1 MIFRG
6 YFFFSTINPHNE
18 MYNLIMKKIL
28 VIEDEPD
35 IRELLEG
42 YLIHEGY
49 AVDTAEDGL
58 NGIDLFSRGVYDLVI
73 LDILMPKIDGYGVC
87 EYIRKHSDTPV
98 MFLSALG
105 DESSVVKGYDLLAD
119 DYVTKPFSMPI
130 FLKKVN
136 ALIRRNSSA
145 EDIQEKRYVYKDIV
159 MIPDRM
165 ECTVKGEHI
174 ELTAREYDLLLTFIK
189 HPGRVYTRGIL
200 LDLIWDHDSLV
211 DERIVDSHIKNL
223 RHKLG
228 GEYIDTVRG
237 KGYRVTDEDQA

>member
-1 MIFRG
+1 
-6 YFFFSTINPHNE
+6 
-18 MYNLIMKKIL
+18 
-28 VIEDEPD
+28 
-35 IRELLEG
+35 
-42 YLIHEGY
+42 
-49 AVDTAEDGL
+49 
-58 NGIDLFSRGVYDLVI
+58 
-73 LDILMPKIDGYGVC
+73 
-87 EYIRKHSDTPV
+87 

-105 DESSVVKGYDLLAD
+105 DEASVVKGYDLLAD

-145 EDIQEKRYVYKDIV
+145 EDLQEKRFVYKDIV

>member
-1 MIFRG
+1 
-6 YFFFSTINPHNE
+6 
-18 MYNLIMKKIL
+18 
-28 VIEDEPD
+28 
-35 IRELLEG
+35 
-42 YLIHEGY
+42 
-49 AVDTAEDGL
+49 
-58 NGIDLFSRGVYDLVI
+58 
-73 LDILMPKIDGYGVC
+73 
-87 EYIRKHSDTPV
+87 
-98 MFLSALG
+98 
-105 DESSVVKGYDLLAD
+105 
-119 DYVTKPFSMPI
+119 MPI

-145 EDIQEKRYVYKDIV
+145 EDLQEKRYVYKDIV

-165 ECTVKGEHI
+165 ECTVKGEHVD
-174 ELTAREYDLLLTFIK
+174 LTAREYDLLLTFIK

-237 KGYRVTDEDQA
+237 KGYKVADEDQA